1 MASAAK
7 DKWYKYL
14 LLRRHA
20 SLRSYVPETKLL
32 DRYHFSKLLS
42 KYGHVIVKP
51 VWGSRGQGIFQVSWL
66 GHHKYLVHY
75 ENKKVLVRGRTNT
88 YYYIRRKIGNASY
101 MVQRRITRPTINKRP
116 FDMRVIIQRRINSS
130 VWVVTGKV
138 IKVAG
143 KGYIVSNNTRSKGT
157 LHHFKS
163 GIRQSSI
170 RHLSA
175 RALESRINRVSI
187 RSAKRLS
194 TFFPGHRIYG
204 LDIGIDRKG
213 RIGIIEANLFPAR
226 SHFRKLKDKT
236 MYHRITDYKNG

>member
-1 MASAAK
+1 MPSAAK

-14 LLRRHA
+14 LLRRYA
-20 SLRSYVPETKLL
+20 SLKSYVPETKLL

-42 KYGHVIVKP
+42 KYVHVIVKP

-175 RALESRINRVSI
+175 STLESHINRVSI

-226 SHFRKLKDKT
+226 SHFRKLRDKT

>member
-1 MASAAK
+1 MISATK

-32 DRYHFSKLLS
+32 DRYNFSKLLS
-42 KYGHVIVKP
+42 KYGHVIMKP
-51 VWGSRGQGIFQVSWL
+51 VWGSRGQGIFQVSL
-66 GHHKYLVHY
+66 AGRHKYIVHY
-75 ENKKVLVRGRTNT
+75 ENVRVIIRGRTNT
-88 YYYIRRKIGNASY
+88 YRYIRRRIGSASY
-101 MVQRRITRPTINKRP
+101 MVQRRITRPTIHKRP

-130 VWVVTGKV
+130 VWAVTGKV

-143 KGYIVSNNTRSKGT
+143 RGYIVSNNTRSKGT
-157 LHHFKS
+157 LLSFKS
-163 GIRQSSI
+163 GIRQSSV

-175 RALESRINRVSI
+175 SALESHIDRISI

-194 TFFPGHRIYG
+194 AFFPGHRIYG

-213 RIGIIEANLFPAR
+213 RVGIIEANLYPAM

-236 MYHRITDYKNG
+236 MYYRITDYRNG

>member
-32 DRYHFSKLLS
+32 DRHHFSKLLS

-66 GHHKYLVHY
+66 GHHKYIVHY
-75 ENKKVLVRGRTNT
+75 ENIKVLVRGRTNT
-88 YYYIRRKIGNASY
+88 YRYIRRKIGNASY
-101 MVQRRITRPTINKRP
+101 MVQRRITRPTINNRP
-116 FDMRVIIQRRINSS
+116 FDMRVIIQRRTDSS

-143 KGYIVSNNTRSKGT
+143 KGYIVSNNTRSKGK
-157 LHHFKS
+157 LLHFKS
-163 GIRQSSI
+163 GIRQSSV

-175 RALESRINRVSI
+175 SKLESHIDRVSI

-194 TFFPGHRIYG
+194 AFFPGHRIYG

-213 RIGIIEANLFPAR
+213 HIGIIEANLFPAR
-226 SHFRKLKDKT
+226 SHFRKLMDKT
-236 MYHRITDYKNG
+236 MYHRITDYQNG

>member
-1 MASAAK
+1 MSSPTK
-7 DKWYKYL
+7 DKWFKYL
-14 LLRRHA
+14 LLKKHA
-20 SLRSYVPETKLL
+20 SLARYVPETRIL
-32 DRYHFSKLLS
+32 DGYTFSKLIS

-51 VWGSRGQGIFQVSWL
+51 VWGSRGRGIIQVSWV
-66 GHHKYLVHY
+66 GRHKYVVHY
-75 ENKKVLVRGRTNT
+75 ENLKITIRGRTNT
-88 YYYIRRKIGNASY
+88 YRYIRRKIGNSSY
-101 MVQRRITRPTINKRP
+101 MVQRRITRPTIHKRP

-157 LHHFKS
+157 LFTFKS
-163 GIRQSSI
+163 GIKQSSV

-175 RALESRINRVSI
+175 SALESHINRISI

-194 TFFPGHRIYG
+194 AFFSGHRIYG

-213 RIGIIEANLFPAR
+213 RIGIIEANLYPAR

-236 MYHRITDYKNG
+236 MYRRITDYKNG

>member
-51 VWGSRGQGIFQVSWL
+51 VWGSRGQGIFQVSWI
-66 GHHKYLVHY
+66 GRHKYIVHY
-75 ENKKVLVRGRTNT
+75 ENIKVAVRGRTNT
-88 YYYIRRKIGNASY
+88 YHYIRRKIGNASY
-101 MVQRRITRPTINKRP
+101 MVQRRITRPTINNRP
-116 FDMRVIIQRRINSS
+116 FDMRVIIQRRTGSP

-138 IKVAG
+138 IKVVG
-143 KGYIVSNNTRSKGT
+143 KGYIVSNNTRSKGKI
-157 LHHFKS
+157 LHFRS
-163 GIRQSSI
+163 GIQQSSV

-175 RALESRINRVSI
+175 SALESHIDRVSI

-194 TFFPGHRIYG
+194 AYFPAHRIYG

-213 RIGIIEANLFPAR
+213 RIGIIEANLFPAM

-236 MYHRITDYKNG
+236 MFHRITDYKNG

>member
-1 MASAAK
+1 MASATK

-32 DRYHFSKLLS
+32 NRYHFSKLLS
-42 KYGHVIVKP
+42 KYGHVMVKP
-51 VWGSRGQGIFQVSWL
+51 VWGSRGRGIFQVSRT
-66 GHHKYLVHY
+66 GRHKYIVHY
-75 ENKKVLVRGRTNT
+75 ENIRVLVRGRTNT
-88 YYYIRRKIGNASY
+88 YHYIRRKIGRASY
-101 MVQRRITRPTINKRP
+101 MVQRRITRPTINNRP
-116 FDMRVIIQRRINSS
+116 FDMRVIIQRRTDSS

-157 LHHFKS
+157 LLHFKP

-170 RHLSA
+170 WHLSA
-175 RALESRINRVSI
+175 RKLESHIDRVSI

-194 TFFPGHRIYG
+194 AFFPGHRMYG
-204 LDIGIDRKG
+204 LDIALNPKG
-213 RIGIIEANLFPAR
+213 RIGIIEANLYPAM

-236 MYHRITDYKNG
+236 MYYRIADYKYG

>member
-1 MASAAK
+1 MASATK

-32 DRYHFSKLLS
+32 NRYHFSKLLS
-42 KYGHVIVKP
+42 RYGHVMVKP
-51 VWGSRGQGIFQVSWL
+51 VWGSRGRGIFQVSRI
-66 GHHKYLVHY
+66 GRNKYIVHY
-75 ENKKVLVRGRTNT
+75 ENIRVLVRGRTNT
-88 YYYIRRKIGNASY
+88 YHYIRRKIGNASY
-101 MVQRRITRPTINKRP
+101 MVQRRITRPTINNRP
-116 FDMRVIIQRRINSS
+116 FDMRVIIQRRTDSS
-130 VWVVTGKV
+130 VWAVTGKV

-157 LHHFKS
+157 LLHFKP

-170 RHLSA
+170 WHLSA
-175 RALESRINRVSI
+175 SKLESHIDRISI

-194 TFFPGHRIYG
+194 AFFPGHRMYG
-204 LDIGIDRKG
+204 LDIALDPKG
-213 RIGIIEANLFPAR
+213 RIGIIEANLYPAM

-236 MYHRITDYKNG
+236 MYYRITDYKNG

>member
-1 MASAAK
+1 MASATK

-32 DRYHFSKLLS
+32 NRYHFSELLS
-42 KYGHVIVKP
+42 KYRHVMVKP
-51 VWGSRGQGIFQVSWL
+51 VWGSRGRGIFQVSRI
-66 GHHKYLVHY
+66 GRHKYIVHY
-75 ENKKVLVRGRTNT
+75 ENIRVLVRGRTNT
-88 YYYIRRKIGNASY
+88 YHYIRRKIGNASY
-101 MVQRRITRPTINKRP
+101 MVQRRITRPTINNRP
-116 FDMRVIIQRRINSS
+116 FDMRVIIQRRTDSS

-157 LHHFKS
+157 LLHFKP

-170 RHLSA
+170 WHLSA
-175 RALESRINRVSI
+175 RKLESDIDRVSI

-194 TFFPGHRIYG
+194 AFFPGHRMYG
-204 LDIGIDRKG
+204 LDIALDPKG
-213 RIGIIEANLFPAR
+213 RIGIIEANLYPAM

-236 MYHRITDYKNG
+236 MYYRIADYKNG